1 MAGFTLWSHRAVGC
15 VHSAPAPAAQLD
27 LARLL
32 LHVPLIHIL
41 LAGLILSVIY
51 YYRVLLGSK
60 GLSKLNRTTLL
71 ETTDDFGRVLSD
83 GN

>member
-1 MAGFTLWSHRAVGC
+1 VAGFTLWSHRAVGC
-15 VHSAPAPAAQLD
+15 VHSVAQLD
-27 LARLL
+27 LAPLL

-51 YYRVLLGSK
+51 DYRVLLGSK
-60 GLSKLNRTTLL
+60 GLSTLNRTTLL